1 MKAERLRFEE
11 DQPKRPS
18 PLKTEP
24 KNTAPVPGKKQRRH
38 SMLEHAKK
46 LTESA
51 DDAFFEQEADEADTQ
66 SVSTQAAETGLDAA
80 RQAKTAVHRLYA
92 TQADA
97 RRAAKQTEASDL
109 PGASPV
115 LEEQSV
121 VSPPVLP
128 NSPPSKTEAPVHHE
142 PTLIGKKEQFSRS
155 HIPDAQAQK
164 SVSNPQSKAQQ
175 KKTIRRQY
183 MQAASGQP
191 LPMNVPVSRVAEKAV
206 ETGASTVQK
215 QVQTARKRRNVF
227 AFILFAAL
235 LCYALNAL
243 NGCAPIL
250 ESTMQVI
257 AMTTYPAEED
267 DILAAE
273 RYYAKLESDL
283 QHELDDYGALH
294 PGCDE
299 YQIEQMDIWHDPY
312 VLISIISA
320 AIGDEWKVDDAVP
333 IMDRLFAQQ
342 YILTSSIASETRYRK
357 EWKTGWKQE
366 LDPVTGVLEWIPYDY
381 EVDVPYIYKT
391 CTVKLVNKNLSH
403 LLFNVMSHEQVGMYA
418 VYISTH
424 GNMPDLFRNNPYAGE
439 LKDPLLYDVP
449 EEYKEADSKFAAM
462 LEEAEKYLGYP
473 YVWGGSDPSTS
484 FDCSGFVSW
493 VLVNSA
499 VKDVGR
505 LGATSLYGA
514 LTPIRED
521 EARPGDIIFFQGTL
535 GEGVEGNDGITHCG
549 IYVGDGMMIHCGS
562 PISYADLSRTYWQEH
577 FYGYARAY

>member
-11 DQPKRPS
+11 EKRPS
-18 PLKTEP
+18 PLKAEP
-24 KNTAPVPGKKQRRH
+24 KTIAPIPCKKQRRH

-51 DDAFFEQEADEADTQ
+51 NDAFHQETDEADTQ
-66 SVSTQAAETGLDAA
+66 NVSTQAAETGLDVAHHVKA
-80 RQAKTAVHRLYA
+80 AVHKLYA

-97 RRAAKQTEASDL
+97 RRAVKQTEASDL

-115 LEEQSV
+115 LVEQRAVSPHV
-121 VSPPVLP
+121 APDSPPV
-128 NSPPSKTEAPVHHE
+128 NRE
-142 PTLIGKKEQFSRS
+142 PALTGKKEQFSRS
-155 HIPDAQAQK
+155 HVPDAQAQK

-175 KKTIRRQY
+175 KKAIRRQY
-183 MQAASGQP
+183 MQAANGQP
-191 LPMNVPVSRVAEKAV
+191 LPPNAPVSRAAEKAV
-206 ETGASTVQK
+206 ETGASSVQK
-215 QVQTARKRRNVF
+215 QVQTARKRRNIF
-227 AFILFAAL
+227 TFILFAAL

-273 RYYAKLESDL
+273 RYYAQLESDL

-366 LDPVTGVLEWIPYDY
+366 PDPATGVLEWIPYDY

-403 LLFNVMSHEQVGMYA
+403 LLFNVMSREQVGMYA

-493 VLVNSA
+493 VLVNSG

-514 LTPIRED
+514 LPPVRED
-521 EARPGDIIFFQGTL
+521 EARPGDIIFFEGTL

-562 PISYADLSRTYWQEH
+562 PISYADLSRSYWQEH